1 MARRGRHRDVLVLC
15 YHAVSERWDDALA
28 VTPQRLATQ
37 IGELV
42 GRGYVAT
49 TFSEAVLDPPAART
63 LAVTF
68 DDACTSVLRRAKPA
82 LDGLGVPA
90 TVFAPS
96 GWIGE
101 PAPMRWAGIE
111 HHGQGPHADELAC
124 LDWNELRA
132 LADDG
137 WEVGSH
143 TVSHPHL
150 SAIDDEALER
160 ELRASREA
168 LEAGLQR
175 SVLSIAYP
183 YGDVD
188 ARVMVRTRDAGY
200 LAAAGLPA
208 RPGDDDAWSW
218 PRVGIYRRDDQRR
231 FRTKVA
237 PAVRTVRKRVGR

>member
-1 MARRGRHRDVLVLC
+1 VALRDRHRDVLVLC
-15 YHAVSERWDDALA
+15 YHAVSERWNDALA
-28 VTPQRLATQ
+28 VTPQQLAAQ
-37 IGELV
+37 VGELI

-63 LAVTF
+63 LAISF
-68 DDACTSVLRRAKPA
+68 DDACGSVLRRAKPV
-82 LDGLGVPA
+82 LDGLGAPA

-101 PAPMRWAGIE
+101 PTPMRWAGIE
-111 HHGQGPHADELAC
+111 HHAAGPHADELAC
-124 LDWNELRA
+124 LGWDELRS
-132 LADDG
+132 LADGG

-208 RPGDDDAWSW
+208 RPGEDDAWSW
-218 PRVGIYRRDDQRR
+218 PRVGIYHRDDQRR

-237 PAVRTVRKRVGR
+237 PAVRAVRKRVGR